1 MGRGNAAAAGDL
13 RLGEVGFL
21 KRFAEGLG
29 EEVEQRDEL
38 RFLFHGG
45 VDWNAFSDE
54 GPPKRLAGGFRR
66 RGEGRGQFLL
76 GDGGLAPSF
85 AKCGS

>member
-13 RLGEVGFL
+13 RLGEAGFL

-29 EEVEQRDEL
+29 EEVAQWDEL

-45 VDWNAFSDE
+45 
-54 GPPKRLAGGFRR
+54 
-66 RGEGRGQFLL
+66 
-76 GDGGLAPSF
+76 
-85 AKCGS
+85 GSIGSVWKG

>member
-1 MGRGNAAAAGDL
+1 MGRGDSAAAGDL

-45 VDWNAFSDE
+45 GSVIVCDMDVGGGAVFPAEDDAPLLVDAD
-54 GPPKRLAGGFRR
+54 
-66 RGEGRGQFLL
+66 
-76 GDGGLAPSF
+76 APESLEI
-85 AKCGS
+85 ARE